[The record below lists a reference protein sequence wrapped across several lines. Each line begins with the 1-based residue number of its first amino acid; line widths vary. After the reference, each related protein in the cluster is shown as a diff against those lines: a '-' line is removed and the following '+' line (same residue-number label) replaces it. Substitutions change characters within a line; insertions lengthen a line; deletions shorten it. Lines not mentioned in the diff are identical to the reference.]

1 MKRLVQIA
9 AIAVLA
15 IGLFGCAAKKEIQAT
30 YGSQHNVD
38 AEIVSV
44 GKDGTKMIKA
54 WGHGKTAELAEIHA
68 KRNAV
73 SAAIFHGFPAGG
85 GSGKVGPIV
94 KEVGAETT
102 HKAFFDEFFKDGGKW
117 LQYVNSKG
125 VPSGNDRLKL
135 DKGYKVAASVSIE
148 FDSLRKYLEDN
159 KVARSLDAGF

>member
-1 MKRLVQIA
+1 MKKLLQITLVA
-9 AIAVLA
+9 TLA
-15 IGLFGCAAKKEIQAT
+15 LGLSGCAVKKEIKAT
-30 YGSQHNVD
+30 YGSQHNVE
-38 AEIVSV
+38 AEIISV
-44 GKDGTKMIKA
+44 GKDATKMIKA
-54 WGHGKTAELAEIHA
+54 WGHGKTAEVAEIHA

-94 KEVGAETT
+94 KEANAESQ

-135 DKGYKVAASVSIE
+135 DKGYKVAVSVSIE

-159 KVARSLDAGF
+159 KVARSLDSGF